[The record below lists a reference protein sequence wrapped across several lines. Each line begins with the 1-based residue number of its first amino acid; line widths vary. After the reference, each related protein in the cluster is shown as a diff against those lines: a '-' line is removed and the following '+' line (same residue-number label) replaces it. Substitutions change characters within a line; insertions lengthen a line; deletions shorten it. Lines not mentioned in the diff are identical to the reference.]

1 MALAEIEEKARAREG
16 DVESRSKEGETKS
29 EAKEE
34 KSVVE
39 VGERQGSF
47 QTPLVHRPFMWT
59 EYGRARLLLL
69 RVPAQEAVCDFQF
82 MEARQKQPK
91 KLISR
96 MTSKQL

>member
-1 MALAEIEEKARAREG
+1 VALAKNNKPDAE
-16 DVESRSKEGETKS
+16 S

-59 EYGRARLLLL
+59 EYGRVRLLLL
-69 RVPAQEAVCDFQF
+69 RVPAQEAVRDFQF
-82 MEARQKQPK
+82 MEGRQKQPK
-91 KLISR
+91 KLMSK
-96 MTSKQL
+96 MTNKQL